1 MSTKTLRLSF
11 WGSGSLTWAEKYSD
25 RLMSLKRD
33 GRISLTGFEVSAISV
48 REMLLRDLGDNE
60 NDILLAGVVIK
71 PKFVDG
77 LNGLEIGGELSQA
90 QRTALSRYF
99 ANNPWVNVGGYD
111 QPTLLPATPLSS
123 AKPSQINS
131 ETE

>member
-1 MSTKTLRLSF
+1 
-11 WGSGSLTWAEKYSD
+11 
-25 RLMSLKRD
+25 MSLKRD

-77 LNGLEIGGELSQA
+77 LNGLEIGGELSQE

-99 ANNPWVNVGGYD
+99 ANSPWVNVGGYD

>member
-1 MSTKTLRLSF
+1 
-11 WGSGSLTWAEKYSD
+11 
-25 RLMSLKRD
+25 MSLKRD

-99 ANNPWVNVGGYD
+99 AKQPLGAMSVVTTSQPHCLRLLYLALNP
-111 QPTLLPATPLSS
+111 PR
-123 AKPSQINS
+123 
-131 ETE
+131 